1 MQPEQP
7 FHSWMNPVERIM
19 SVINL
24 GLQRVGLARKEMS
37 DNDEQLLEKAGNMKE
52 IRAVA
57 TKHPKFRE
65 AVIDSVARP
74 KICLTQVLSRLKLKD
89 EGFSVFN
96 AATQEAMDQCFTA
109 LKEVDDT
116 IESTSITKKLYLI
129 TLN

>member
-1 MQPEQP
+1 
-7 FHSWMNPVERIM
+7 M

-24 GLQRVGLARKEMS
+24 GLQCVGLARKEMT
-37 DNDEQLLEKAGNMKE
+37 DDDEQLLEKAGNMKG
-52 IRAVA
+52 IRAIA
-57 TKHPKFRE
+57 AKHPEFRE

-89 EGFSVFN
+89 DGFSVFN
-96 AATQEAMDQCFTA
+96 AATQEAMDQCLTA

-116 IESTSITKKLYLI
+116 IENTSITKKLYLI